1 MVVDPVRTAVS
12 NEVVPGPWEMPHG
25 HVQGPR
31 TAGVTGGGGQ
41 DVPRAPGLPPEALFL
56 LMTQSGFLSQL
67 DEEPAGRAG
76 GGPGEGRNPQSTPG
90 ALHLDKILSVVGPVR
105 GTCRKTAP
113 LEIRGCF
120 LPGEFSSGSSHTKFR
135 GGFGGNLEAQG
146 RGAAWWQVRW
156 FRGALTWLAGVK
168 GPDRRRGSGRSGRR
182 AAVMS
187 RGRSDRLRMKPR
199 SGQKARV
206 GE

>member
-1 MVVDPVRTAVS
+1 MGDA
-12 NEVVPGPWEMPHG
+12 
-25 HVQGPR
+25 PR
-31 TAGVTGGGGQ
+31 TCAGAPDCRSDRWGWSGRAQGSRTT
-41 DVPRAPGLPPEALFL
+41 PRGPFFAHDPKRFP
-56 LMTQSGFLSQL
+56 QL

-90 ALHLDKILSVVGPVR
+90 ALHLDKILSVVGPMR
-105 GTCRKTAP
+105 GTCRKIAP

-135 GGFGGNLEAQG
+135 GGFGGNLEVRG
-146 RGAAWWQVRW
+146 RGAAWWRVLW
-156 FRGALTWLAGVK
+156 FRGALTRLAGVK
-168 GPDRRRGSGRSGRR
+168 GPDGRRGSGRSGRR

-206 GE
+206 GK